1 MQIEILFYF
10 RVLNLLHLLQSYK
23 MSYQNMQKL
32 LFLLSFIFSVTLL
45 SAQTVT
51 KQNIADSLE
60 DAKLFLAML
69 DSLDEKPAN
78 YFELSLGIGNGSF
91 SVNNNSVNASQ
102 AQVSKLYYTPSI
114 GYNHKSGFGIAVT
127 PYFTTDNGNL
137 KTYQTAITPSYDYE
151 SNKISTG
158 ISFTKFI
165 TDTKSYTSNSTYQN
179 DLYAYLKY
187 TKSYIQPILSIGYA
201 FGTFKERTFVDSIT
215 ILNRRIA
222 IFDSTKND
230 IKDFSIS
237 LGIEHIFNL
246 ESVFTKKGT
255 LTFTPQVVLNAG
267 SEKFKSTITNSR
279 RVAAATRT
287 NRLKSLTQ
295 NADSPFAFQSI
306 ALSLS
311 TDYYIGNFVIS
322 PNFYIDYYLPPTA
335 EKRLTNV
342 FSFSVGYTFY

>member
-10 RVLNLLHLLQSYK
+10 RALNLLHLLLSYK

-69 DSLDEKPAN
+69 DSLHEKSPS
-78 YFELSLGIGNGSF
+78 YFDVSIGIGNGSF

-102 AQVSKLYYTPSI
+102 AQVNKLYYTPSI
-114 GYNHKSGFGIAVT
+114 AYHHKSGFGIAVT

-137 KTYQTAITPSYDYE
+137 KAYQTAITPSYDYE

-179 DLYAYLKY
+179 DLYAYVKY
-187 TKSYIQPILSIGYA
+187 TKSYIQPTLSLGYA
-201 FGTFKERTFVDSIT
+201 AGTFNERTFFDSIGPP
-215 ILNRRIA
+215 RYRIA
-222 IFDSTKND
+222 VFDSTKNE
-230 IKDFSIS
+230 IKDFSVS
-237 LGIEHIFNL
+237 LGVEHVFNFYN
-246 ESVFTKKGT
+246 VFAKKST
-255 LTFTPQVVLNAG
+255 LTFTPQIVLNAG
-267 SEKFKSTITNSR
+267 SEKFKSTIINSR
-279 RVAAATRT
+279 RVANANRT

-295 NADSPFAFQSI
+295 NANSPFAFQSI

-311 TDYYIGNFVIS
+311 VDYYIGNFVIS
-322 PNFYIDYYLPPTA
+322 PNFYIDYYLPPTT
-335 EKRLTNV
+335 EKRLSNV